1 MESGCGFF
9 KCLVH
14 GKNSFDRVLP
24 LETCPPCGKTVS
36 SQRERR
42 TKLSGT
48 KLDVKLDHL
57 NRILGDMDSA
67 IVAFSGG
74 VDSALLLY
82 LAHEVLGERCLGLTA
97 QSETLP
103 FEEME
108 DAIRVAKTIGAEH
121 VLVRSN
127 ELDVEGYRT
136 NPTNRCYYC
145 KTELYALTK
154 AAAAERG
161 IQFVLDGT
169 NLDDLGDHRPGRI
182 AAAESGVRSP
192 FVEAECTKEDIR
204 SLSKRFGL
212 ETWKKAEFA
221 CLGSRFPYGTEIT
234 ADRLVKIGACETA
247 LRKLGFHTFR
257 ARFHDDVVRLE
268 LSEEELVRAIS
279 PEVRRE
285 LIAACKAAGF
295 RFVTLDLQGYR
306 RGSLNEGITTTPSKK
321 TAITLVKHEAIPA
334 EAH

>member
-1 MESGCGFF
+1 LS
-9 KCLVH
+9 
-14 GKNSFDRVLP
+14 
-24 LETCPPCGKTVS
+24 
-36 SQRERR
+36 R
-42 TKLSGT
+42 TNLDI
-48 KLDVKLDHL
+48 KLDQL

-67 IVAFSGG
+67 IIAFSGG

-82 LAHEVLGERCLGLTA
+82 LAHQVLGERCLGLTA

-103 FEEME
+103 LEEME

-127 ELDVEGYRT
+127 ELDVEEYRT

-169 NLDDLGDHRPGRI
+169 NLDDLGDHRPGKI
-182 AAAESGVRSP
+182 AADESGVRSP

-234 ADRLVKIGACETA
+234 ADRLGKIGACETA

-268 LSEEELVRAIS
+268 LSEQELVRAVS
-279 PEVRRE
+279 PEVRQE
-285 LIAACKAAGF
+285 LITACKAAGF
-295 RFVTLDLQGYR
+295 HFVTLDLQGYR
-306 RGSLNEGITTTPSKK
+306 RGSLNEGITTIPPKK